1 MANAQNSK
9 SFRESLKVKNV
20 DHSKAQA
27 AAKAKSQSSSS
38 GGPGQTGN
46 QCRTKGGMTRKFSQ
60 FGKEDVNGIQTSFIW
75 FNLNTT

>member
-20 DHSKAQA
+20 DHGKAQA

-38 GGPGQTGN
+38 GGPGQKGN
-46 QCRTKGGMTRKFSQ
+46 QGRTKGGMTR
-60 FGKEDVNGIQTSFIW
+60 
-75 FNLNTT
+75 